1 MSAYSAASRNVEPCL
16 SKGGYNNAVRVETCR
31 FHHAQYVFN
40 PERQGFDM
48 CDCSS
53 SKHFDEKARVLANE
67 QLGPR
72 LYKITLAA
80 PKMACAIRPGQ
91 FVHMQLP
98 GMEAHILRRPFSV
111 YRANV
116 QEGTIEII
124 YQVVGEGTAFMTQCA
139 EGVEC
144 ALIGAMGCGWQ
155 PVDGKILLVGG
166 GVGAAPLFLFAEELA
181 QAGRSFEV
189 VLGAQTESMLVTRA
203 DYAQLL
209 GRDPIL
215 ATDDGSVGFAGFCT
229 EPVREALAT
238 GEYDAVYC
246 CGPEPLMRAVAGI
259 AEDAQVP
266 CWISMEKRMACG
278 VGACLSCVVETVAGK
293 KRSCVDGPVFNAK
306 DVVW

>member
-1 MSAYSAASRNVEPCL
+1 
-16 SKGGYNNAVRVETCR
+16 
-31 FHHAQYVFN
+31 
-40 PERQGFDM
+40 M
-48 CDCSS
+48 CDCSP

-80 PKMACAIRPGQ
+80 PRMARAIRPGQ

-111 YRANV
+111 YRSNV
-116 QEGTIEII
+116 QDGTIEII
-124 YQVVGEGTAFMTQCA
+124 YQVVGEGTAFMTQYA

-144 ALIGAMGCGWQ
+144 ALIGAMGRGWQ

-189 VLGAQTESMLVTRA
+189 ILGAQTESMLVTRA

-229 EPVREALAT
+229 EPVREQLAT
-238 GEYDAVYC
+238 GEYAGVFC